1 MQICDHPCSACQ
13 SRCHRQNT
21 SAATKKDALAKLAL
35 AADFSLGVEQI
46 PLAES
51 LHRVIAQDVLAV
63 WDSPVADYA
72 THDGIAIVR
81 EEAGASVSALL
92 PADRFQIVGM
102 GNVIPGPFDTVLA
115 YELCSLQSDGSV
127 RLLGLSEKGEGIIRR
142 ASGIRK
148 GELVLGKGLLL
159 EPRHLAILRYS
170 GIEQVSVYCRPTAAI
185 IPVGSDLTLP
195 GITPAPGQYPEA
207 DGILVESVI
216 RLCGGTARLRPPVQD
231 DMAALKG
238 AVQSELTTCDMVV
251 LIGGVG
257 LGGEGYRD
265 FSRAAVED
273 LGSVLVHGL
282 SFGPGGKAALL
293 GVIDNKPVIGIPGP
307 PHAAILVTE
316 ELIPPIMELFLDIPC
331 YERPVITAEAGVD
344 ISAKRT
350 SDFFPRVRLSS
361 DDGRYIANPV
371 RMGDNIETFA
381 RAEGIARY
389 RRGMEYPKGSPVEVE
404 LLYSERQLSRQLK
417 KE

>member
-1 MQICDHPCSACQ
+1 MQTCDHPCSACQ

-46 PLAES
+46 SLAEA

-102 GNVIPGPFDTVLA
+102 GNVIPEPFDTVLA

-142 ASGIRK
+142 ASSIRK
-148 GELVLGKGLLL
+148 GELVLRKGLLL

-195 GITPAPGQYPEA
+195 GITLAPGQYPEA

-231 DMAALKG
+231 DIAALKA
-238 AVQSELTTCDMVV
+238 AVQFELTACDMVV